1 MKIVLTRL
9 FPPLPLTNKDFLLK
23 AIGLFSVIFTENH
36 FNIAPDGTF
45 LANRVAVGDE
55 MLTGVAA
62 KNTLL
67 LVVLVQ

>member
-23 AIGLFSVIFTENH
+23 AIGLFSVIVTENH

-45 LANRVAVGDE
+45 LAKRVAFGDE
-55 MLTGVAA
+55 MLTCVAA